1 MSNDSKIDMQ
11 RMKILS
17 ILPPNVELAAKANA
31 KLFTSNVEGKVWLYS
46 DLEGIMCFLLDYQNK
61 CTKLALFDV
70 YSFEKLFEYE
80 LYKDFSKYFT
90 ILSSDFR
97 CFEADAG
104 FVGIQFDTDSEAS
117 IFDVAVKKFTG
128 NLLDNIFQANLVTR
142 KADEAAVKDKVKTY
156 CKMIK
161 QNWSSGS
168 EEKYNEDYI
177 EDGLEIVKARN
188 FEVLFSF
195 F

>member
-80 LYKDFSKYFT
+80 
-90 ILSSDFR
+90 
-97 CFEADAG
+97 
-104 FVGIQFDTDSEAS
+104 
-117 IFDVAVKKFTG
+117 
-128 NLLDNIFQANLVTR
+128 
-142 KADEAAVKDKVKTY
+142 
-156 CKMIK
+156 
-161 QNWSSGS
+161 
-168 EEKYNEDYI
+168 
-177 EDGLEIVKARN
+177 
-188 FEVLFSF
+188 
-195 F
+195 

>member
-80 LYKDFSKYFT
+80 LYKDFSPFNSKCSC
-90 ILSSDFR
+90 SSSHFL
-97 CFEADAG
+97 C
-104 FVGIQFDTDSEAS
+104 VYLYPYLN
-117 IFDVAVKKFTG
+117 K
-128 NLLDNIFQANLVTR
+128 
-142 KADEAAVKDKVKTY
+142 
-156 CKMIK
+156 
-161 QNWSSGS
+161 
-168 EEKYNEDYI
+168 
-177 EDGLEIVKARN
+177 
-188 FEVLFSF
+188 
-195 F
+195 

>member
-1 MSNDSKIDMQ
+1 
-11 RMKILS
+11 MKILS

-31 KLFTSNVEGKVWLYS
+31 KLFTSNVEGKLWLYS
-46 DLEGIMCFLLDYQNK
+46 DLEGILCFLLDYQNK

-80 LYKDFSKYFT
+80 LYKDFSKFFT
-90 ILSSDFR
+90 NLSSDFR

-128 NLLDNIFQANLVTR
+128 NLLDNIFQANVVTR

-168 EEKYNEDYI
+168 VVGQFLQYQISSNCLCPCLYHY
-177 EDGLEIVKARN
+177 LN
-188 FEVLFSF
+188 
-195 F
+195 